1 MNARLTPRLIGL
13 LLLPPLLWAGNA
25 IVGRLVAGNVP
36 PLAFNALRWC
46 VALLLLLP
54 LGWRVLASASAREQI
69 LARWRTLS
77 VLGLL
82 GVGAYNALQYMA
94 LTTSS
99 AMNVTLIASSMPV
112 WMLAIGAIFYRER
125 PTAQSLLGAVLS
137 LAGVAVVLGRGDLAV
152 LAQVR
157 FVVGDLLM
165 IVAIIG
171 WATYSWLLARPHPS
185 MRGDARPNW
194 SWAEFLLIQMMFGL
208 VFAGAA
214 AGAEVLVVGEP
225 IKWSGWVLLAFLYV
239 AVGPAIIAYRS
250 WGLGV
255 AQAGPEIAAFFSN
268 LTPLFAAVLS
278 AAVLGEA
285 PQLYHGVA
293 FALIVGGIVV
303 SARRK
308 S

>member
-1 MNARLTPRLIGL
+1 MSTRLTPRLIGL

-157 FVVGDLLM
+157 FVAGDLLM

-194 SWAEFLLIQMMFGL
+194 NWAEFLLIQMMFGL

-225 IKWSGWVLLAFLYV
+225 IKWSGWVLLALLYV

-285 PQLYHGVA
+285 PQPYHGVA

>member
-1 MNARLTPRLIGL
+1 LTPRLIGL

-225 IKWSGWVLLAFLYV
+225 IKWSGWVLLALLYV

>member
-25 IVGRLVAGNVP
+25 IVGRLVTGNVP

-225 IKWSGWVLLAFLYV
+225 IKWSGWVLLALLYV

-285 PQLYHGVA
+285 PQPYHGVA

>member
-1 MNARLTPRLIGL
+1 MSTRLTPRLIGL

-157 FVVGDLLM
+157 FVAGDLLM

-214 AGAEVLVVGEP
+214 AGAEALVVGEP
-225 IKWSGWVLLAFLYV
+225 IKWSGWVLLALLYV
-239 AVGPAIIAYRS
+239 AVGPAILAYRS

-285 PQLYHGVA
+285 PQPYHGVA

>member
-1 MNARLTPRLIGL
+1 MSTRLTPRLTGL

-137 LAGVAVVLGRGDLAV
+137 LAGVAVVIGRGDLAV
-152 LAQVR
+152 LSQVR

-194 SWAEFLLIQMMFGL
+194 NWAEFLLIQMMFGL

-225 IKWSGWVLLAFLYV
+225 IKWSGWVLLALLYV

-285 PQLYHGVA
+285 PQPYHGVA

>member
-1 MNARLTPRLIGL
+1 MSTRLTPRLIGL

-157 FVVGDLLM
+157 FVAGDLLM

-185 MRGDARPNW
+185 MRGDARPKW

-214 AGAEVLVVGEP
+214 AGAEALVVGEP
-225 IKWSGWVLLAFLYV
+225 IKWSGWVLLALLYV
-239 AVGPAIIAYRS
+239 AVGPAILAYRS

-285 PQLYHGVA
+285 PQPYHGVA

>member
-25 IVGRLVAGNVP
+25 IVGRLVTGNVP

-46 VALLLLLP
+46 VALLLLP

-225 IKWSGWVLLAFLYV
+225 IKWSGWVLLALLYV

-285 PQLYHGVA
+285 PQPYHGVA

>member
-1 MNARLTPRLIGL
+1 MSTRLTPRLIGL

-112 WMLAIGAIFYRER
+112 WMLAIGAIFYSER

-157 FVVGDLLM
+157 FVAGDLLM

-214 AGAEVLVVGEP
+214 AGAEALVVGEP
-225 IKWSGWVLLAFLYV
+225 IKWSGWVLLALLYV
-239 AVGPAIIAYRS
+239 AVGPAILAYRS

-285 PQLYHGVA
+285 PQPYHGVA

>member
-1 MNARLTPRLIGL
+1 MSTRLTPRLIGL

-137 LAGVAVVLGRGDLAV
+137 LAGVAVVIGRGDLAV
-152 LAQVR
+152 LSQVR

-194 SWAEFLLIQMMFGL
+194 NWAEFLLIQMMFGL

-225 IKWSGWVLLAFLYV
+225 IKWSGWVLLALLYV

-285 PQLYHGVA
+285 PQPYHGVA

>member
-54 LGWRVLASASAREQI
+54 LGWQVLASASAREQI

-194 SWAEFLLIQMMFGL
+194 NWAEFLLIQMMFGL

-225 IKWSGWVLLAFLYV
+225 IKWSGWVLLALLYV

>member
-1 MNARLTPRLIGL
+1 VSTRLTPRLIGL

-137 LAGVAVVLGRGDLAV
+137 LAGVAVVIGRGDLAV
-152 LAQVR
+152 LSQVR

-194 SWAEFLLIQMMFGL
+194 NWAEFLLIQMMFGL

-225 IKWSGWVLLAFLYV
+225 IKWSGWVLLALLYV

-285 PQLYHGVA
+285 PQPYHGVA

>member
-54 LGWRVLASASAREQI
+54 LGWQVLASASAREQI

-225 IKWSGWVLLAFLYV
+225 IKWSGWVLLALLYV

>member
-1 MNARLTPRLIGL
+1 MSTRLTPRLTGL

-137 LAGVAVVLGRGDLAV
+137 LAGVAVVIGRGDLAV
-152 LAQVR
+152 LSQVR

-194 SWAEFLLIQMMFGL
+194 NWAEFLLIQMMFGL

-225 IKWSGWVLLAFLYV
+225 IKWSGWVLLALLYV

-285 PQLYHGVA
+285 PQPYHSVA

>member
-1 MNARLTPRLIGL
+1 VSTRLTPRLIGL

-54 LGWRVLASASAREQI
+54 LGWRVFASASAREQI

-137 LAGVAVVLGRGDLAV
+137 LAGVAVVIGRGDLAV
-152 LAQVR
+152 LSQVR

-225 IKWSGWVLLAFLYV
+225 IKWSGWVLLALLYV
-239 AVGPAIIAYRS
+239 AVGPAILAYRS

-285 PQLYHGVA
+285 PQPYHGVA

>member
-225 IKWSGWVLLAFLYV
+225 IKWSGWVLLALLYV